1 MNTGKNDRSDW
12 HRLTRQSDRSFLPI
26 RGLGGSVS
34 FFIACEEGT
43 GWWCGESIE

>member
-26 RGLGGSVS
+26 WGLGGVS